1 MKLDFGTVRRL
12 CLAGAGMTF
21 GVIALVAIAF
31 PHAVAN
37 AYGLTLDRVEGMNEF
52 RAIFTGFWLSL
63 ALAMITAARRPEL
76 PLLGDLCAAMLLF
89 QALGRA
95 LSVALDGRPPLLFL
109 GALAGEALT
118 ALAIL
123 VAGVVQRRR
132 ATSSSNATA

>member
-1 MKLDFGTVRRL
+1 MKLDLGTVRQL
-12 CLAGAGMTF
+12 CLAGAGVTF
-21 GVIALVAIAF
+21 GIIALLAIAF

-95 LSVALDGRPPLLFL
+95 LSVVLDGRPSLLFL
-109 GALAGEALT
+109 GALAGEAMT
-118 ALAIL
+118 ALTVLA
-123 VAGVVQRRR
+123 VGVVQKRR
-132 ATSSSNATA
+132 AADPTHVAT